1 LGVLKWFPLQASKKN
16 SWNVP
21 KPYLLYGRDPQEAHF
36 ITKTE
41 GVSQKAE
48 IIAREILEENK
59 EDTALLEICNER
71 AKIIRKV
78 GFQRAKNKLN

>member
-1 LGVLKWFPLQASKKN
+1 M
-16 SWNVP
+16 
-21 KPYLLYGRDPQEAHF
+21 LYGRDPQEAHF
-36 ITKTE
+36 ITKQKE
-41 GVSQKAE
+41 FLKKAE